1 MLEIAKKVLYNW
13 IMKNLREIIPNNIIA
28 LRKSL
33 GMTQLDLGKKVN
45 YSDKAVSRWEKGE
58 VLPDIETLQSVSR
71 ALNVPLSYLI
81 EEHTET
87 PKNSWAEY
95 QKNQKAF
102 QALMILAVWTIA
114 TIIFVFGQIY
124 LDYFYWQIY
133 VWAVP
138 ASCVVISYMNRK
150 SKNKKIKPIFDS
162 LFCWSLLASLYL
174 QFLQYNIWLVFIIGV
189 PIQAAIIVAFFAKR
203 KPKIH

>member
-1 MLEIAKKVLYNW
+1 MLEIAKKVLYNLG
-13 IMKNLREIIPNNIIA
+13 MKNLREIIPNNIIA
-28 LRKSL
+28 LRKQQ

-58 VLPDIETLQSVSR
+58 VLPDIETLQSISR

-81 EEHTET
+81 EEHTEE
-87 PKNSWAEY
+87 PKNTWAEY

-102 QALMILAVWTIA
+102 QALMTLAVWTIA
-114 TIIFVFGQIY
+114 TIIFVFGKIY
-124 LDYFYWQIY
+124 MDFLYWQIY

-138 ASCVVISYMNRK
+138 ASCAILSYMNRK
-150 SKNKKIKPIFDS
+150 AKNKKLKPIFDS
-162 LFCWSLLASLYL
+162 VFCWTFLTSFYL
-174 QFLQYNIWLVFIIGV
+174 QFMQYNIWLIFIIGI